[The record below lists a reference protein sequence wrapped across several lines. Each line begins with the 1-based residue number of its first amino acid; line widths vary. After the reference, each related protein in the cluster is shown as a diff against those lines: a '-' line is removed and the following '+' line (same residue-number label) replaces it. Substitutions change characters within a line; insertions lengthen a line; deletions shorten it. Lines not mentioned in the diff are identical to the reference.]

1 MSLLGKCNDRGNHQ
15 QESRIRVQV
24 ISFGRLSAT
33 RVVAL
38 ESRRTI
44 SVESVFCCLDCRAHM
59 LFPYITFQ
67 TVKIITILQRS
78 TQQNRVSLSN
88 VLEAV
93 FYCVDLY
100 VFGKMCVAVWTFVCM
115 CSVFF
120 SVSRDILAYL
130 VLCRFIPH

>member
-1 MSLLGKCNDRGNHQ
+1 M
-15 QESRIRVQV
+15 

-44 SVESVFCCLDCRAHM
+44 TVKSVLCCVDCRVHM

-67 TVKIITILQRS
+67 AVKIITILQRS
-78 TQQNRVSLSN
+78 TQQNRVSLSY
-88 VLEAV
+88 VAV

-100 VFGKMCVAVWTFVCM
+100 VSGKMCVAVWTFVCM

-130 VLCRFIPH
+130 VLCRFISY